1 MKVSL
6 YYLEGSS
13 DKVYQAALEA
23 KEDGWVVN
31 FAYGRRGSTLT
42 SGTKTSAPVGRIEAE
57 KIFESLVAEKMKKG
71 YRQGESESSYTVA
84 CEEKTGILP
93 QLLNPMSEEEV
104 EMLLDAPNWLLQEKK
119 DGKRLL
125 LKKEAGVVTGIN
137 RRGTAC
143 GLPEN
148 ILQDARA
155 LPGDWLLDGE
165 IVGTVYHVFD
175 LLEHD
180 GSYRRHPLKE
190 RLVALLNLLT
200 SGQAPWI
207 RFVPPIT
214 GKPMKR
220 RFMENC
226 REEGLEGVVFKR
238 IDAPYIPGRPNSGG
252 DQRKYKFV
260 QSASVVVT
268 GKNGKRSVRMGLY
281 DGESMVSAGN
291 VTIPVGQEIP
301 EKGQIVEVRYL
312 YAFPESGAL
321 FQPVYLGV
329 RDDITREECTVAQ
342 LKFKVEESE
351 VNEEMG
357 FELAGVGWSR
367 PWEHQQAINTG
378 A

>member
-1 MKVSL
+1 MITL
-6 YYLEGSS
+6 YYREGSS
-13 DKVYQAALEA
+13 DKIYQVAIE
-23 KEDGWVVN
+23 EQNGGWVVHY
-31 FAYGRRGSTLT
+31 AYGRRGSALT
-42 SGTKTSAPVGRIEAE
+42 TGTKTSSPVTRKEAE
-57 KIFESLVAEKMKKG
+57 RIFERMVSEKLKKG
-71 YRQGESESSYTVA
+71 YRQGESENSYTVA
-84 CEEKTGILP
+84 CDENTGILP

-104 EMLLDAPNWLLQEKK
+104 EMLLDAPNWLMQEKK

-125 LKKEAGVVTGIN
+125 LRKESGVLTGIN
-137 RRGTAC
+137 RRGIAC

-148 ILQDARA
+148 IIQDSRA
-155 LPGDWLLDGE
+155 LPGEWIIDGE
-165 IVGTVYHVFD
+165 IVGTVYHAFD

-180 GSYRRHPLKE
+180 GSYRRHPLKD
-190 RLVALLNLLT
+190 RLVALLYLLA

-214 GKPMKR
+214 GRPMKR
-220 RFMENC
+220 RFMDNC

-238 IDAPYIPGRPNSGG
+238 IDSPYIPGRPNSGG

-268 GKNGKRSVRMGLY
+268 GKNGKRSVKMGLLH
-281 DGESMVSAGN
+281 GERLVGAGN
-291 VTIPVGQEIP
+291 VTIPPGEKIP
-301 EKGQIVEVRYL
+301 EEGQIIEVRYL

-321 FQPVYLGV
+321 FQPVYLGE
-329 RDDITREECTVAQ
+329 RDDITEAECTVSQ

-357 FELAGVGWSR
+357 FELAGAGWSR
-367 PWEHQQAINTG
+367 PWEQRQEINTG

>member
-1 MKVSL
+1 MNAVSL
-6 YYLEGSS
+6 YYREGGS
-13 DKVYQAALEA
+13 DKVYQAALEP
-23 KEDGWVVN
+23 KENGWVVN

-42 SGTKTSAPVGRIEAE
+42 SGTKTSKPVGRIEAE
-57 KIFESLVAEKMKKG
+57 KIFERLVAEKMKKG
-71 YRQGESESSYTVA
+71 YRQAESEASYTVA
-84 CEEKTGILP
+84 QEEKTGILP
-93 QLLNPMSEEEV
+93 QLLNPMSEEEM
-104 EMLLDAPNWLLQEKK
+104 ELLLDAPNWLMQEKM
-119 DGKRLL
+119 DGRRLL

-137 RRGTAC
+137 RRGIAC
-143 GLPEN
+143 GIPEN
-148 ILQDARA
+148 ILQDSRA
-155 LPGDWLLDGE
+155 LPGDWLIDGE

-190 RLVALLNLLT
+190 RLVALLNLLA

-220 RFMENC
+220 RFLENC

-238 IDAPYIPGRPNSGG
+238 WDAPYIPGRPASKG

-268 GKNGKRSVRMGLY
+268 GKNGKRSVKMGLL
-281 DGESMVSAGN
+281 DGERLVGAGN
-291 VTIPVGQEIP
+291 VTIPVGQEVP
-301 EKGQIVEVRYL
+301 EEGQIIEVRYL

-321 FQPVYLGV
+321 FQPVYLGE

-342 LKFKVEESE
+342 LKWKVEAEQDEKS
-351 VNEEMG
+351 
-357 FELAGVGWSR
+357 FELAGAGWSR
-367 PWEHQQAINTG
+367 PWEQEQAINTG